1 MNDDEKMFQIGVWSF
16 GIVLL
21 ISVVLQ
27 VSYRTQSR
35 QINRVHRDIVQTQ
48 QKIAV
53 AQASFASYVRP
64 EILRSMVSTITPKSE
79 AVSFHKSVDIE
90 SIPLQEGI

>member
-1 MNDDEKMFQIGVWSF
+1 MRDDEKMFQIGVWTF
-16 GIVLL
+16 GIILL
-21 ISVVLQ
+21 VSVVLQ
-27 VSYRTQSR
+27 VSFRTQHR

-64 EILRSMVSTITPKSE
+64 ESLRSIVSTIAPKSE
-79 AVSFHKSVDIE
+79 VVSFKKSVDVE
-90 SIPLQEGI
+90 SIPLQKDL